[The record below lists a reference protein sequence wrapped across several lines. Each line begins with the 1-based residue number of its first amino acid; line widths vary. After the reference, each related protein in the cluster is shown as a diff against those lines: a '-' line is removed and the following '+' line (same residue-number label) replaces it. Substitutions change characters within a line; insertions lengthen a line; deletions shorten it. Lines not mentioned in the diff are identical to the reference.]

1 MLVSGTTALRAPLGF
16 GSGKKPDDPYTMLEA
31 RFTPR
36 TVFMEIGSPADG
48 EMRSLALRAA
58 SYVERV
64 YSIDVSGELLQ
75 SLRAPCNL
83 RVIVC
88 DGVRI
93 PVPEATVDIAWSGDF
108 MDRLPAGQAGAH
120 LQSVHRGLQRG
131 GEYLFTTQQPVAE
144 VRKRLFAAGF
154 SVVRVS
160 LLSLL
165 LKPVRITA
173 IK

>member
-1 MLVSGTTALRAPLGF
+1 MLVSSSALRTPLGF
-16 GSGKKPDDPYTMLEA
+16 ASRKQAEDPYAMLEA

-36 TVFMEIGSPADG
+36 TVFMEIGSADQT
-48 EMRSLALRAA
+48 LALRAA

-64 YSIDVSGELLQ
+64 YSVDVSGQLAQ
-75 SLRAPCNL
+75 SRRAPCNL
-83 RVIVC
+83 RLVGC

-108 MDRLPAGQAGAH
+108 IDRLQPDAAAEH
-120 LQSVHRGLQRG
+120 LQSVHRSLARG
-131 GEYLFTTQQPVAE
+131 GEYLFTTLQTVAE

>member
-1 MLVSGTTALRAPLGF
+1 MLVSSSALRTPLGYA
-16 GSGKKPDDPYTMLEA
+16 SRKKTEDPYTMLEA

-36 TVFMEIGSPADG
+36 TVFMEIGSTDQT
-48 EMRSLALRAA
+48 LALRAA
-58 SYVERV
+58 TYVERV
-64 YSIDVSGELLQ
+64 YSIDVSGQLAP
-75 SLRAPCNL
+75 SRRAPCNL
-83 RVIVC
+83 RLVGC

-93 PVPEATVDIAWSGDF
+93 PVPEGTVDIAWSGDF
-108 MDRLPAGQAGAH
+108 LDRLQPEAGAEH
-120 LQSVHRGLQRG
+120 LQSVQRALANG

-144 VRKRLFAAGF
+144 VRKLVFAAGF

>member
-1 MLVSGTTALRAPLGF
+1 
-16 GSGKKPDDPYTMLEA
+16 MLEA

-36 TVFMEIGSPADG
+36 TVFMEIGSPDPT
-48 EMRSLALRAA
+48 LAVRAA

-64 YSIDVSGELLQ
+64 YSIQVGQVQQ
-75 SLRAPCNL
+75 SARAPCNL
-83 RVIVC
+83 RPVLC
-88 DGVRI
+88 DGIRI
-93 PVPEATVDIAWSGDF
+93 PVPEATIDIAWSGDF
-108 MDRLPAGQAGAH
+108 MDRLQGEAVTEH
-120 LQSVHRGLQRG
+120 LQGVYRGLVSG

-144 VRKRLFAAGF
+144 VRRQLFAAGF
-154 SVVRVS
+154 SVVRVA

>member
-1 MLVSGTTALRAPLGF
+1 
-16 GSGKKPDDPYTMLEA
+16 MLEA

-36 TVFMEIGSPADG
+36 TVFMEIGSPDPT
-48 EMRSLALRAA
+48 LAVRAA

-64 YSIDVSGELLQ
+64 YSIQVGQ
-75 SLRAPCNL
+75 AQPGVRAPCNL
-83 RVIVC
+83 RPVLC
-88 DGVRI
+88 DGIRI
-93 PVPEATVDIAWSGDF
+93 PVPEATIDIAWSGDF
-108 MDRLPAGQAGAH
+108 MDRLQGEAVTEH
-120 LQSVHRGLQRG
+120 LQGVYRGLVSG

-144 VRKRLFAAGF
+144 VRKQLFAAGF
-154 SVVRVS
+154 SVVRVA

>member
-1 MLVSGTTALRAPLGF
+1 MLVNGIALRAPLKVGP
-16 GSGKKPDDPYTMLEA
+16 GKTEDPYTMLEA

-36 TVFMEIGSPADG
+36 TVFMEIASADA
-48 EMRSLALRAA
+48 SIAQRAA
-58 SYVERV
+58 TYVERV
-64 YSIDVSGELLQ
+64 YAIQPEIVRG
-75 SLRAPCNL
+75 PCNL
-83 RVIVC
+83 RTVLS
-88 DGVRI
+88 DGIDI
-93 PVPEATVDIAWSGDF
+93 PVPEATVDIAWGGDL
-108 MDRLPAGQAGAH
+108 MDRLPPQAAAEH
-120 LQSVHRGLQRG
+120 LQNVRRSLVSG

-154 SVVRVS
+154 SVVRLA

>member
-1 MLVSGTTALRAPLGF
+1 MLVGGAALRSPWKFSSSKPLE
-16 GSGKKPDDPYTMLEA
+16 DPYAMLEA

-36 TVFMEIGSPADG
+36 TVFMEIASGDAT
-48 EMRSLALRAA
+48 LAVRAA

-64 YSIDVSGELLQ
+64 YSIQVGQ
-75 SLRAPCNL
+75 SHQGVRAPCNL
-83 RVIVC
+83 RPVLC
-88 DGVRI
+88 DGIRI
-93 PVPEATVDIAWSGDF
+93 PVPEATIDIAWSGDF
-108 MDRLPAGQAGAH
+108 VDRLHADDAPIH
-120 LQSVHRGLQRG
+120 MESVYRGLVAG
-131 GEYLFTTQQPVAE
+131 GEYLLTTQQPVAE

-154 SVVRVS
+154 SVVRVA

>member
-1 MLVSGTTALRAPLGF
+1 MLVSSSALRTPLGYA
-16 GSGKKPDDPYTMLEA
+16 SRKKTEDPYTMLEA

-36 TVFMEIGSPADG
+36 TVFMEIGSTDQT
-48 EMRSLALRAA
+48 LALRAA
-58 SYVERV
+58 TYVERV
-64 YSIDVSGELLQ
+64 YSIDVSGQLAP
-75 SLRAPCNL
+75 SRRAPCNL
-83 RVIVC
+83 RLVGC

-93 PVPEATVDIAWSGDF
+93 PVPQGTVDIAWSGDF
-108 MDRLPAGQAGAH
+108 LDRLQPEAGAEH
-120 LQSVHRGLQRG
+120 LQSVQRALANG

-144 VRKRLFAAGF
+144 VRKLVFAAGF

>member
-1 MLVSGTTALRAPLGF
+1 
-16 GSGKKPDDPYTMLEA
+16 
-31 RFTPR
+31 
-36 TVFMEIGSPADG
+36 
-48 EMRSLALRAA
+48 
-58 SYVERV
+58 V
-64 YSIDVSGELLQ
+64 YSVDVSGQLAQ
-75 SLRAPCNL
+75 SRRAPCNL
-83 RVIVC
+83 RLVGC

-93 PVPEATVDIAWSGDF
+93 PVPEATIDIAWSGDF
-108 MDRLPAGQAGAH
+108 IDRLQPDAAAEH
-120 LQSVHRGLQRG
+120 LQSVHRSLARG
-131 GEYLFTTQQPVAE
+131 GEYLFTTLQTVAE

>member
-1 MLVSGTTALRAPLGF
+1 MLVGSTALRAPLRLAPGE
-16 GSGKKPDDPYTMLEA
+16 KTDDPYAMLEA

-36 TVFMEIGSPADG
+36 TVFMEIGSGDA
-48 EMRSLALRAA
+48 SLAVRAA

-64 YSIDVSGELLQ
+64 YSIQVGQ
-75 SLRAPCNL
+75 VHQGARAPCNL
-83 RVIVC
+83 RAVLC
-88 DGVRI
+88 DGIRI
-93 PVPEATVDIAWSGDF
+93 PVPEATIDIAWSGDF
-108 MDRLPAGQAGAH
+108 IDRLPTAAADEH
-120 LQSVHRGLQRG
+120 LQSVHRGLAHG

-165 LKPVRITA
+165 LKPLRITA

>member
-1 MLVSGTTALRAPLGF
+1 MLVSSSALRTPLGYA
-16 GSGKKPDDPYTMLEA
+16 SRKKTEDPYTMLEA

-36 TVFMEIGSPADG
+36 TVFMEIGSTDQT
-48 EMRSLALRAA
+48 LALRAA
-58 SYVERV
+58 TYVERV
-64 YSIDVSGELLQ
+64 YSIDVSGQLAP
-75 SLRAPCNL
+75 SRRAPCNL
-83 RVIVC
+83 RLVGC

-93 PVPEATVDIAWSGDF
+93 PVPEGTVDIAWSGDF
-108 MDRLPAGQAGAH
+108 LDRLQPEAGAEH
-120 LQSVHRGLQRG
+120 LQSVQRALANG

-144 VRKRLFAAGF
+144 IRKRVFAAGF

>member
-1 MLVSGTTALRAPLGF
+1 
-16 GSGKKPDDPYTMLEA
+16 MLEA

-36 TVFMEIGSPADG
+36 TVFMEVGSPDPT
-48 EMRSLALRAA
+48 LALRAA

-64 YSIDVSGELLQ
+64 YSIDTSGQLAQ
-75 SLRAPCNL
+75 NLRAPCNL
-83 RVIVC
+83 RVVLC

-93 PVPEATVDIAWSGDF
+93 PVPEATIDIAWSGDF
-108 MDRLPAGQAGAH
+108 MDQLHAADAPIH
-120 LQSVHRGLQRG
+120 MESVYRALVAG
-131 GEYLFTTQQPVAE
+131 GEYLLTTQQPVAE

-154 SVVRVS
+154 SVVRVA

-165 LKPVRITA
+165 LKPLRITA

>member
-1 MLVSGTTALRAPLGF
+1 MLVTGAALRTPPDF
-16 GSGKKPDDPYTMLEA
+16 GAGRKTEDPYAMLEA

-36 TVFMEIGSPADG
+36 TVFMEIGSADAT
-48 EMRSLALRAA
+48 LAARAA

-64 YSIDVSGELLQ
+64 YSIQVDPMQQ
-75 SLRAPCNL
+75 SVRAFCNL
-83 RVIVC
+83 RPVLC

-93 PVPEATVDIAWSGDF
+93 PVPEATIDIAWSGDF
-108 MDRLPAGQAGAH
+108 VDRLQPGAEAEH
-120 LQSVHRGLQRG
+120 LQSVRRGLVSG
-131 GEYLFTTQQPVAE
+131 GEYLFTTRQPVAE

-160 LLSLL
+160 LLSLV

>member
-1 MLVSGTTALRAPLGF
+1 
-16 GSGKKPDDPYTMLEA
+16 MLEA

-36 TVFMEIGSPADG
+36 TVFMEIASADAT
-48 EMRSLALRAA
+48 LAVRAA

-64 YSIDVSGELLQ
+64 YSIQVGQ
-75 SLRAPCNL
+75 AQQGVRAPCNL
-83 RVIVC
+83 RPVSC
-88 DGVRI
+88 DGIRI

-108 MDRLPAGQAGAH
+108 MDHLHADDATAH
-120 LQSVHRGLQRG
+120 LEGVHRGLVRG

-154 SVVRVS
+154 SVVRVA

-165 LKPVRITA
+165 LKPVRMTA

>member
-1 MLVSGTTALRAPLGF
+1 MLVSSSALRTPLGF
-16 GSGKKPDDPYTMLEA
+16 ASRKQAEDPYAMLEA

-36 TVFMEIGSPADG
+36 TVFMEIGSADQT
-48 EMRSLALRAA
+48 LALRAA

-64 YSIDVSGELLQ
+64 YSVDVSGQLAQ
-75 SLRAPCNL
+75 SRRAPCNL
-83 RVIVC
+83 RLVGC

-93 PVPEATVDIAWSGDF
+93 PVPEATIDIAWSGDF
-108 MDRLPAGQAGAH
+108 IDRLQPDAAAEH
-120 LQSVHRGLQRG
+120 LQSVHRSLARG
-131 GEYLFTTQQPVAE
+131 GEYLFTTLQTVAE
-144 VRKRLFAAGF
+144 VRRRLFAAGF

>member
-1 MLVSGTTALRAPLGF
+1 
-16 GSGKKPDDPYTMLEA
+16 MLEA

-36 TVFMEIGSPADG
+36 TVFMEVGSEDAT
-48 EMRSLALRAA
+48 LAVRAA

-64 YSIDVSGELLQ
+64 YSIQVGQLQ
-75 SLRAPCNL
+75 QSVRAPCNL
-83 RVIVC
+83 RPVLC
-88 DGVRI
+88 DGIRI
-93 PVPEATVDIAWSGDF
+93 PVPEATIDIAWSGDF
-108 MDRLPAGQAGAH
+108 IDRLQPGATDEH
-120 LQSVHRGLQRG
+120 LQSVHRSLAHG

-154 SVVRVS
+154 SVVRVA

-165 LKPVRITA
+165 LKPVRVTA

>member
-1 MLVSGTTALRAPLGF
+1 MLVSGAALRTPLGF
-16 GSGKKPDDPYTMLEA
+16 ASRNKSEDPYAMLEA

-36 TVFMEIGSPADG
+36 TVFMEIGSADQT
-48 EMRSLALRAA
+48 LALRAA

-64 YSIDVSGELLQ
+64 YSVDVSGQLAQ
-75 SLRAPCNL
+75 SRRAPCNL
-83 RVIVC
+83 RLVGC

-93 PVPEATVDIAWSGDF
+93 PVPEATIDIAWSGDF
-108 MDRLPAGQAGAH
+108 IDRLQPDAAAEH
-120 LQSVHRGLQRG
+120 LQSVHRSLARG
-131 GEYLFTTQQPVAE
+131 GEYLFTTLQTVAE
-144 VRKRLFAAGF
+144 VRRRLFAAGF

>member
-1 MLVSGTTALRAPLGF
+1 MLVSGVALRTPVGF
-16 GSGKKPDDPYTMLEA
+16 ASRNKSDDPYAMLEA

-36 TVFMEIGSPADG
+36 TVFMEVGNLDS
-48 EMRSLALRAA
+48 SLALRAA

-64 YSIDVSGELLQ
+64 YSIQVGQ
-75 SLRAPCNL
+75 PQQGMRAPCNL
-83 RVIVC
+83 RLVSC
-88 DGVRI
+88 DGIRI
-93 PVPEATVDIAWSGDF
+93 PVPESTIDIAWSADF
-108 MDRLPAGQAGAH
+108 MDHLPAGDTALH
-120 LQSVHRGLQRG
+120 MESVHRGLVRG

-165 LKPVRITA
+165 LKPVRISA

>member
-1 MLVSGTTALRAPLGF
+1 MNGIALRAPLSLSPGR
-16 GSGKKPDDPYTMLEA
+16 KTQDPYTMLEA

-36 TVFMEIGSPADG
+36 TVFMEIGSPDQT
-48 EMRSLALRAA
+48 LALRAA

-64 YSIDVSGELLQ
+64 YSIDVSGQLAP
-75 SLRAPCNL
+75 SRRAPCNL
-83 RVIVC
+83 RLVGC

-93 PVPEATVDIAWSGDF
+93 PVPEGSVDIAWGGDF
-108 MDRLPAGQAGAH
+108 PDRLQPEAAAEH
-120 LQSVHRGLQRG
+120 LQSVHRGLAHG

-154 SVVRVS
+154 SVVRVA
-160 LLSLL
+160 LLSLV